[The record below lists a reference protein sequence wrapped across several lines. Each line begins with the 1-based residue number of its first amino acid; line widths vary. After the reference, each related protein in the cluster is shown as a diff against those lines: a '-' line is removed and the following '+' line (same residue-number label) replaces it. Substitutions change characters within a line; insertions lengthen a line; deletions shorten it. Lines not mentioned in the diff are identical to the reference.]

1 MKKIFVSILLCLP
14 MLAMAQNWE
23 TVESNTQKP
32 TTQKTKAASTKE
44 YVYARYCGNV
54 VPVVDGQVM
63 WEKDF
68 TNNLSAEENYN
79 HMLEF
84 LTAMTKEEIQF
95 ESSKISIVNKAEH
108 KIVCHF
114 EEWLTFTNKFLSLD
128 RTRMIYTLTC
138 DCYDNKVN
146 VKIFRISYWYEE
158 ERDGGN
164 RYKAEEWIT
173 DENALNKKHTR
184 LMKITG
190 KFRRCTVDRME
201 EIFNN
206 IIISYQKS

>member
-14 MLAMAQNWE
+14 MLTMAQNWE

-68 TNNLSAEENYN
+68 TTNLSAEENYN

-108 KIVCHF
+108 KIICHF

-173 DENALNKKHTR
+173 DENALNKKRTR

>member
-14 MLAMAQNWE
+14 MLTMAQNWE
-23 TVESNTQKP
+23 TVESITQKP

-68 TNNLSAEENYN
+68 TTNLSAEENYN

-108 KIVCHF
+108 KIICHF

-173 DENALNKKHTR
+173 DENALNKKRTR

>member
-23 TVESNTQKP
+23 TVESNSQKT
-32 TTQKTKAASTKE
+32 TTQKTKAASTKD

-54 VPVVDGQVM
+54 VPVVDGQGM

-79 HMLEF
+79 HMLAF

-158 ERDGGN
+158 ERDGGS

>member
-14 MLAMAQNWE
+14 MLTMAQNWE

-68 TNNLSAEENYN
+68 TTNLSAEENYN

-108 KIVCHF
+108 KIICHF

>member
-68 TNNLSAEENYN
+68 TTNLSAEENYN

-108 KIVCHF
+108 KIICHF